1 MEMILVK
8 SLHRIYFSAPISL
21 GYLCEKFLESPEGV
35 LLLLVGHPAGG
46 AHVKQVQDCGLHLKQ
61 NSLYLS
67 T

>member
-8 SLHRIYFSAPISL
+8 SL
-21 GYLCEKFLESPEGV
+21 GYLCEKFLESSEGV

-61 NSLYLS
+61 N
-67 T
+67 